1 MFERFTDRARRVLVL
16 AQEEARLLDH
26 NFIGTEH
33 LLLGLIHES
42 EGVAAQ
48 ALQAMGISLEAV
60 RVRVDETV
68 GPPGSPS
75 SGPAPFTPRAKKV
88 LELSLREALQLGHN
102 YIGTEHLLLGLVRE
116 GEGVAAQVLVSL
128 GADLALVRHQV
139 IDLLARYQPADWVRP
154 AGAPAGGFRPGRPG
168 RRVTPSRP
176 PRPPSGVRPADSLPA
191 LSGEV
196 ELTHRDERLSGTVA
210 GEAVDMALVVHAHDG
225 RADGTFAGV
234 TVSAT
239 WMLADAEAWHPDLP
253 ASVHGT
259 FGAVPLHLRAWIHL
273 GGEFG
278 FGGAAIEGEISGQ
291 PIAASIDTAEGGFYA
306 AHGYFADAAFSLRAG
321 FDGERHLE
329 GSVEGAP
336 LRLALGRVDE
346 PAPATTLVGRY
357 EGPVPLLLVC
367 GAVLLSFSGP

>member
-1 MFERFTDRARRVLVL
+1 
-16 AQEEARLLDH
+16 
-26 NFIGTEH
+26 
-33 LLLGLIHES
+33 
-42 EGVAAQ
+42 
-48 ALQAMGISLEAV
+48 
-60 RVRVDETV
+60 
-68 GPPGSPS
+68 
-75 SGPAPFTPRAKKV
+75 
-88 LELSLREALQLGHN
+88 LSLREALQLGHN

-154 AGAPAGGFRPGRPG
+154 AGAPVGGFRPGRPG
-168 RRVTPSRP
+168 RRVAPARP
-176 PRPPSGVRPADSLPA
+176 PRQPSDLRPAGSLPVVR
-191 LSGEV
+191 GEV
-196 ELTHRDERLSGTVA
+196 ELTHRDQRLNGTVA
-210 GEAVDMALVVHAHDG
+210 GEAVDMALAVHGLEG
-225 RADGTFAGV
+225 RAEGTFAGV

-259 FGAVPLHLRAWIHL
+259 FGPAPLHLRAWIHL
-273 GGEFG
+273 DRELS

-291 PIAASIDTAEGGFYA
+291 AIAASIDTAEGGFYA

-321 FDGERHLE
+321 FDRERRLE

-336 LRLALGRVDE
+336 LRLRMGRVDE
-346 PAPATTLVGRY
+346 PGPATTLAGPY

-367 GAVLLSFSGP
+367 LATLLFFTGP